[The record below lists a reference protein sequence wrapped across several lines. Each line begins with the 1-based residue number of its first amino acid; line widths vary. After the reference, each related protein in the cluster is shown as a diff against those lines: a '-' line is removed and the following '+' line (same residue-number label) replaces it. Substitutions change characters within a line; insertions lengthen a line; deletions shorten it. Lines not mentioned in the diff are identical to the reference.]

1 MGRLEGKIA
10 LITGTAGGQGRAA
23 ALLFARE
30 GAKVVGCDLK
40 AAGAEETVML
50 VRRAGGQMVSM
61 APVDLSSPE
70 QASKWVSDAVN
81 AFGGID
87 ILYNNASTGRVGPFA
102 ALSLETWQYTL
113 RNELD
118 LIYLVTRA
126 AWPHLLARG
135 GGSVINTGSII
146 AAHGTDMP
154 MSAHGAAKGGVVS
167 LTVHLA
173 LEGGPHGI
181 RVNAISPGLIATEM
195 FAEHLKDPFDSMHK
209 QVRTS
214 PLGRVGRAE
223 DVASVAL
230 FLASDDSAY
239 VTGTNLIVDGGQSL
253 GIGMSFGKP
262 DRAAQRASSPPA
274 QAVEPAPASRTRT
287 TSVQIKTDDG
297 TAEGYLVQ
305 PPGEGLWPGV
315 ILYTDIMGVRP
326 AFLEMAKRLAAAG
339 FVVLLPNLF
348 YRTARPF
355 DPPLSVHRSGEFGRL
370 LALAQSVNRTL
381 IERDARAYAAALRAE
396 RSTAHGPLGCV
407 GYCLSGAFAVF
418 TAAALPDEI
427 GAVASIHGGHL
438 STAAPDSADRLA
450 ARAHARFYFG
460 FAETDAFMTAEAIAQ
475 LRTRLRESGTPHEIE
490 LYPGTYH
497 GFAIPDASYDARAAE
512 RHWER
517 LVEFLKRTLDGR

>member
-1 MGRLEGKIA
+1 MGRLDGKIA

-40 AAGAEETVML
+40 AAGADETVAL

-70 QASKWVSDAVN
+70 QAQKWVNDAVA

-102 ALSLETWQYTL
+102 ALSFETWQFTL

-126 AWPHLLARG
+126 AWPHLIARG

-154 MSAHGAAKGGVVS
+154 MSAHGAAKGGVLS

-173 LEGGPHGI
+173 LEGGPRGI
-181 RVNAISPGLIATEM
+181 RVNAVSPGLIATEM
-195 FAEHLKDPFDSMHK
+195 FTEHLKDPFDSMHK

-239 VTGTNLIVDGGQSL
+239 VTGMNLIVDGGQSL

-262 DRAAQRASSPPA
+262 RLQAAGEAASPAAGAAAAAPA
-274 QAVEPAPASRTRT
+274 QTRV
-287 TSVQIKTDDG
+287 TSLEIKTDDG
-297 TAEGYLVQ
+297 VADSYLVQ
-305 PPGEGLWPGV
+305 PEREGSWPGV
-315 ILYTDIMGVRP
+315 LLYTDIMGVRP
-326 AFLEMAKRLAAAG
+326 VFLEMARRLAAAG

-348 YRTARPF
+348 YRTAKPF
-355 DPPLSVHRSGEFGRL
+355 DPPLSVHRSGEFGQL
-370 LALAQSVNRTL
+370 LALGQTLNRAL
-381 IERDARAYAAALRAE
+381 IERDAHAYVAALRRE
-396 RSTAHGPLGCV
+396 RSTSRGPLGCI
-407 GYCLSGAFAVF
+407 GYCMSGAFAVW
-418 TAAALPDEI
+418 TAAALPEEI
-427 GAVASIHGGHL
+427 GAAASFHGGHL

-450 ARAHARFYFG
+450 ARARGAFYFG
-460 FAETDAFMTAEAIAQ
+460 CAETDPFMTPDAIAQ
-475 LRTRLRESGTPHEIE
+475 LRVRLRESGTPHEVE
-490 LYPGTYH
+490 VYPGTYH
-497 GFAIPDASYDARAAE
+497 GFAIPDAAYDARAAE

-517 LVEFLKRTLDGR
+517 LVEFLARTLVDS

>member
-1 MGRLEGKIA
+1 MGRLDGKIA

-40 AAGAEETVML
+40 APGAEETVAL
-50 VRRAGGQMVSM
+50 VRRAGGQIVSM

-70 QASKWVSDAVN
+70 QASKWVSDAVS

-102 ALSLETWQYTL
+102 ALSFESWQFTL

-126 AWPHLLARG
+126 AWPHLIARG

-230 FLASDDSAY
+230 FLASNDSAY

-262 DRAAQRASSPPA
+262 HPAVQRASS
-274 QAVEPAPASRTRT
+274 APAEAAALARSLPM
-287 TSVQIKTDDG
+287 SVTNLEIKTDDG
-297 TAEGYLVQ
+297 IAEAYVVQ
-305 PPGEGLWPGV
+305 PEGEGIWPGV
-315 ILYTDIMGVRP
+315 LLYTDIMGVRP
-326 AFLEMAKRLAAAG
+326 VFLDMARRLAAAG

-355 DPPLSVHRSGEFGRL
+355 DPPLCVHRSGEFGQL
-370 LALAQSVNRTL
+370 LAVGQSLNRTL

-396 RSTAHGPLGCV
+396 RSTARGPLGCV
-407 GYCLSGAFAVF
+407 GYCLSGAFAVW

-427 GAVASIHGGHL
+427 GAVASFHGGHL

-450 ARAHARFYFG
+450 ARARARFYFA
-460 FAETDAFMTAEAIAQ
+460 FAETDAFMTPDAITQ
-475 LRTRLRESGTPHEIE
+475 LRTRLRESATPHETE
-490 LYPGTYH
+490 VYPGTYH
-497 GFAIPDASYDARAAE
+497 GFAIPDAAYDARAGE
-512 RHWER
+512 HHWER
-517 LVEFLKRTLDGR
+517 LVGFLKRTLGAS